1 MSTRRLTGRAIKA
14 HTREMTETKEAQIL
28 APAKNKGGRPKGV
41 KRSIKKLTQG
51 ELATVVLDY
60 ARGVKQAEIAS
71 KFGVSEAA
79 VSTVLDKF
87 KPAFAELQN
96 VESYRKAKSDLLDSA
111 GLVILKEIV
120 NPTKIEAADIRA
132 LACSYDIVNKHG
144 RLERGEST
152 SNVAQQTVTVTVELG
167 DSYRD
172 R

>member
-1 MSTRRLTGRAIKA
+1 
-14 HTREMTETKEAQIL
+14 MTETREPEIVSAK
-28 APAKNKGGRPKGV
+28 PKNKGGRPKGV

-60 ARGVKQAEIAS
+60 ARGVKQGEIAQ

-87 KPAFAELQN
+87 KPAFSELQN

-111 GLVILKEIV
+111 GLAVLREIV
-120 NPTKIEAADIRA
+120 NPSKIEAADIRA
-132 LACSYDIVNKHG
+132 LACTYDIVNKHG

-152 SNVAQQTVTVTVELG
+152 QNVSQQTISINLSPSIDLE
-167 DSYRD
+167 R
-172 R
+172 

>member
-1 MSTRRLTGRAIKA
+1 MTRSARALHADSMTDTTAAEILT
-14 HTREMTETKEAQIL
+14 
-28 APAKNKGGRPKGV
+28 PAKNKGGRPKGV

-60 ARGVKQAEIAS
+60 ARGVKQAEIAA

-96 VESYRKAKSDLLDSA
+96 VESYRRAKSDLLDSA
-111 GLVILKEIV
+111 GLAILKEIV
-120 NPTKIEAADIRA
+120 NPSKIEQADIRA

-152 SNVAQQTVTVTVELG
+152 SNVQQQSVQVSLNL
-167 DSYRD
+167 DSYLER
-172 R
+172 